1 MKTLVHGATRLTAM
15 SKNPF
20 PSAVLWDL
28 DGTLIDSEH
37 YWAISQAKLA
47 KQYGATWTE
56 EDERGVIGSS
66 LYDSSSLIRKKF
78 GIQDRSVQEI
88 IDHLT
93 DEVIEQMRSAL
104 PWRPGAL
111 ELLLGL
117 RQAGIKTA
125 LVTMSMRRMALAV
138 VEAIPFEAFDAVVA
152 GDDVTMGKPHPEPYL
167 KAAEILGVEPK
178 HCIAFE
184 DSIPG
189 LTSAVAAGT
198 NAVGVTNMIP
208 LPTGSDRKVIDSL
221 LGIGVDTLHEL
232 RVHV

>member
-1 MKTLVHGATRLTAM
+1 MKTLVHAATRLTAM
-15 SKNPF
+15 SNSLF

-37 YWAISQAKLA
+37 YWAVSQTRLA
-47 KQYGATWTE
+47 KQYGATWTQ
-56 EDERGVIGSS
+56 EDEKGVIGSS
-66 LYDSSSLIRKKF
+66 LYDSSALIRSKF
-78 GIQDRSVQEI
+78 GIEDRSVQEI

-93 DEVIEQMRSAL
+93 DEVIEQMRTSL

-111 ELLLGL
+111 ELLLEL

-138 VEAIPFEAFDAVVA
+138 VESIPFDAFDVVVA
-152 GDDVTMGKPHPEPYL
+152 GDDVKFGKPHPEPYL
-167 KAAEILGVEPK
+167 RAAEILEVEPR

-184 DSIPG
+184 DSITG

-198 NAVGVTNMIP
+198 NAVGVTNLLK
-208 LPTGSDRKVIDSL
+208 LPTGADRKI
-221 LGIGVDTLHEL
+221 IDTLHGLNVASLQDL
-232 RVHV
+232 RSHV